1 MMIIPNIRKCDNNI
15 DNCQFIHQSRN
26 LGLGNYFIKLEGKFM
41 VKIKNWGLFGMGLFL
56 ELCFVL
62 RYMTNSLIDFSSII
76 IICFGAFFILDAVLD
91 NKSAILYSLIG
102 VILLTSFIILL
113 SQKQTISTL
122 DLVIYIGL
130 PVILIIM
137 GIISVFY
144 QKKYSSPN

>member
-1 MMIIPNIRKCDNNI
+1 
-15 DNCQFIHQSRN
+15 
-26 LGLGNYFIKLEGKFM
+26 M

-102 VILLTSFIILL
+102 VILLISFIALL